1 MGWTSPKTWTA
12 AALTVADMNKEIRD
26 NLLFLKSNIALEAAV
41 ELTIAAGVIT
51 KTKASHFVDTQGDDP
66 SDDLDT
72 INGATDGDI
81 LFLEAEHTDRTVILK
96 DGTGNLQLGGDIYLT
111 ATGQVVTLIYNGT
124 LSKWLPIAT
133 YNIVREFTVNTF
145 QYPNPGTDWTP
156 EITGAVLGANLATK
170 KCWLPLNFLKLGDY
184 IVSYK
189 LIGDVHEEGGDTVT
203 LDCKLVRVN
212 KADPLTTSDVAGGG
226 IVQVDADGNFDSEA
240 TLTAIEVVA
249 TDKQY
254 LLEIQGS
261 TSNASTNEAIKVIG
275 AEVKVIRL
283 A

>member
-1 MGWTSPKTWTA
+1 MGWTAPKTWA
-12 AALTVADMNKEIRD
+12 AVVLTVVDMNTHVRD
-26 NLLFLKSNIALEAAV
+26 NLSFLKANIQLDAAV

-51 KTKASHFVDTQGDDP
+51 KTKSYHFIDTAGDIP

-72 INGATDGDI
+72 INGASDGDV

-111 ATGQVVTLIYNGT
+111 GTGQVVALIYNGT
-124 LSKWLPIAT
+124 LSKWLPIAS
-133 YNIVREFTVNTF
+133 YNIIREFTANAF

-156 EITGAVLGANLATK
+156 AITGAVLGANLAAK
-170 KCWLPLNFLKLGDY
+170 VCWLPLNFLKLGDY

-203 LDCKLVRVN
+203 LDCKLVRIN
-212 KADPLTTSDVAGGG
+212 KADPLTTTDVAGGG
-226 IVQVDADGNFDSEA
+226 IAQVNADGNFDSLA

-254 LLEIQGS
+254 HLQLTGS
-261 TSNASTNEAIKVIG
+261 TSNASTNEFIKVTG
-275 AEVKVIRL
+275 AEVMVVRL
-283 A
+283 S